1 MTKTKKNLETRAIM
15 LSQLII
21 NNEVLY
27 RDSADGERG
36 LLETLVGAGIWYL
49 PNVPE
54 LYTGKISKAA
64 FEKLQINPH
73 WTKLVEEHAI
83 PRKVAGKLLFT
94 TYLMELKNDPSVII
108 RLYLESFGRYNLVLK
123 EENDR
128 LKKFQKS
135 SVFTTEEDAYQQA
148 GIELMDF
155 SFEAYQEFKKMKV
168 YLNKKNSISL
178 KK

>member
-1 MTKTKKNLETRAIM
+1 M
-15 LSQLII
+15 LSQLIV
-21 NNEVLY
+21 NNSVLY

-64 FEKLQINPH
+64 LEKLQSNPKG
-73 WTKLVEEHAI
+73 TKLVEEHAI
-83 PRKVAGKLLFT
+83 PRKVAGKFLFT
-94 TYLMELKNDPSVII
+94 TYLEDLKNDSSVLI

-135 SVFTTEEDAYQQA
+135 SVFTTEEEAYQQA
-148 GIELMDF
+148 GIVLMDF
-155 SFEAYQEFKKMKV
+155 SYEAYQEFKRLNLSRKKV
-168 YLNKKNSISL
+168 KDQVLVMDML
-178 KK
+178 